1 MKTIVNGNK
10 ATATKIIEYVEQYY
24 GLEGGTQ
31 LPSRKAEV
39 VKCKQLARYLIRKHT
54 KLGFKAIGRLTGNA
68 DHSTII
74 YSCSVWSDLI
84 EFDKELASDTEY
96 VTAKLRM
103 NSVLE
108 WQSMGFDVDKELAR
122 ANNLRALC
130 IAMKQRKDQ
139 LDTTEAIV
147 KKKMKTYTGAYVITE
162 NAKISALI
170 RLINWLEKK
179 YMTSLIVQ
187 L

>member
-1 MKTIVNGNK
+1 
-10 ATATKIIEYVEQYY
+10 
-24 GLEGGTQ
+24 
-31 LPSRKAEV
+31 
-39 VKCKQLARYLIRKHT
+39 
-54 KLGFKAIGRLTGNA
+54 
-68 DHSTII
+68 
-74 YSCSVWSDLI
+74 
-84 EFDKELASDTEY
+84 
-96 VTAKLRM
+96 M

-108 WQSMGFDVDKELAR
+108 WQSMGFCLDKELAR

-147 KKKMKTYTGAYVITE
+147 KKKMKTYTDAFVITE